1 MANNKFY
8 GYTPNPTK
16 EKRSEDTSI
25 LDNRLNNINP
35 YEFKK
40 GMDYELVEL
49 GCVRLQEST
58 PEERMEST
66 EKVISNLNYH
76 PLYYSGLIHYMTE
89 FRNVKAKPSFK
100 KWITEFH
107 EDTAMKPV
115 TEKDRLREAI
125 KKQIKKSIL
134 NEQSDD
140 FDDFDFDDEE
150 TTKASTKAG
159 SAKGK
164 GVKSLEKESAKL
176 DKEKDSLKDKM
187 FPLMQ
192 AFKAKKKGKR
202 KYTKENYE
210 NDLSKIK
217 TSSTSPVASDEA
229 KNDKSKND
237 HVTDRIKAINKRV
250 EEIEKELDDL
260 ILKEKS
266 DKREVAATMMDRQ
279 IHKDLLGII
288 SECGIGMN
296 EGAEHIKP
304 YYEIAKMS
312 YMEGLTAGIRKF

>member
-1 MANNKFY
+1 MANNKFN

-125 KKQIKKSIL
+125 KKQI
-134 NEQSDD
+134 
-140 FDDFDFDDEE
+140 
-150 TTKASTKAG
+150 
-159 SAKGK
+159 
-164 GVKSLEKESAKL
+164 
-176 DKEKDSLKDKM
+176 
-187 FPLMQ
+187 
-192 AFKAKKKGKR
+192 
-202 KYTKENYE
+202 
-210 NDLSKIK
+210 
-217 TSSTSPVASDEA
+217 
-229 KNDKSKND
+229 
-237 HVTDRIKAINKRV
+237 
-250 EEIEKELDDL
+250 
-260 ILKEKS
+260 
-266 DKREVAATMMDRQ
+266 
-279 IHKDLLGII
+279 
-288 SECGIGMN
+288 
-296 EGAEHIKP
+296 
-304 YYEIAKMS
+304 
-312 YMEGLTAGIRKF
+312 